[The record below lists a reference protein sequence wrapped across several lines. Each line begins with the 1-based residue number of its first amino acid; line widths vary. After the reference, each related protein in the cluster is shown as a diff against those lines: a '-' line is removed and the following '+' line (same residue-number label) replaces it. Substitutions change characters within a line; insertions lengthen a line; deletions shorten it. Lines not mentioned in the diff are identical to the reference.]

1 METIPKVKLP
11 TPYKIKN
18 KLTTLNKIGK
28 EKISDFLGSL
38 EVETMFYLY
47 LFKKYKSD
55 CFLYSQT
62 AKLRLLGMSI
72 AIKKKYDDYHPNE
85 IKSID
90 TQFTELASA
99 LIDCIK
105 RGTNIII
112 IPVQLVL
119 PDGGAHANVLIYR
132 KNLNQIEH
140 FEPHGKKFSTNDNN
154 TNKVIL
160 DWMKNFVFKINRNLS
175 TLGTKQIKFIESTDI
190 CPYIHGLQNLES
202 SSDIIKIKDVEPGGY
217 CSAWSMFFT
226 ELCLKNPNIPSSEL
240 MNYIFNFLENM
251 SVREKM
257 AYLRSIIRGYAS
269 FINEKIEKYFSL
281 FTESGL
287 TIKKIKTFN
296 SNKIRELHTILEFLI
311 TVEID
316 SVTNPSQIDETV
328 AEIQKRLDKYYE
340 AKITKADIVKR
351 LEIAKF
357 VYEKYKNFKVSEP
370 TESISSHIEK
380 SKPKQNIVIK
390 KEPVEIKKEPVEIE
404 KELLGMPV
412 KVCPEGKEIN
422 PKTGRCV
429 KSKTQKIKK
438 IEKIKSPKQKV
449 LEPEIKMRKE
459 CPEGKELN
467 AKTGRCIKIKTQKVK
482 KIKMTKPKVKTVK
495 QIVVYKS
502 APIPEPV
509 KILEPVL
516 ETVKLEPEPVKLA
529 LKKSS
534 FEFDESPPEKPKKL
548 KRIKKGPLTVKLQPE
563 IKMNKIC
570 PEGKELNV
578 KTGRCNKIKTKKVK
592 IPKVKTLKVKKEK
605 KIKQKTPKTCPEGKE
620 LNVKTGRCVKVK
632 TQKIKI
638 K

>member
-1 METIPKVKLP
+1 MEPIPKIKLP
-11 TPYKIKN
+11 IPYKIKN

-38 EVETMFYLY
+38 EVEAMFYLY

-72 AIKKKYDDYHPNE
+72 MIKKNYDDYSPDEMKN
-85 IKSID
+85 IGA
-90 TQFTELASA
+90 QFTELASA
-99 LIDCIK
+99 LVDCIK

-112 IPVQLVL
+112 IPVQLRL
-119 PDGGAHANVLIYR
+119 PDGGGHANILIYR

-140 FEPHGKKFSTNDNN
+140 FEPHGKKFSRNDNN
-154 TNKVIL
+154 INKVIL

-175 TLGTKQIKFIESTDI
+175 TLGMERIKFIESTDV
-190 CPYIHGLQNLES
+190 CPYIDGLQNLEGWS
-202 SSDIIKIKDVEPGGY
+202 NIIKVKDVESGGY

-257 AYLRSIIRGYAS
+257 DYLRGVIRGYAF

-287 TIKKIKTFN
+287 TIKKIKTFKSDKN
-296 SNKIRELHTILEFLI
+296 RDLKAVMDYLI
-311 TVEID
+311 AIEID

-328 AEIQKRLDKYYE
+328 AAIQKSLDKLYE
-340 AKITKADIVKR
+340 TKITKADIVKR
-351 LEIAKF
+351 LEIAKS

-370 TESISSHIEK
+370 TESISTDIEK
-380 SKPKQNIVIK
+380 MKPKQNIVIK
-390 KEPVEIKKEPVEIE
+390 EEPVKIKEEPVEIE
-404 KELLGMPV
+404 KEHLGMPV

-429 KSKTQKIKK
+429 KSKTQKVKK
-438 IEKIKSPKQKV
+438 IKKIKSPKQKP
-449 LEPEIKMRKE
+449 EKQNPEIKLRKE

-467 AKTGRCIKIKTQKVK
+467 VKTGRCIKIKTK
-482 KIKMTKPKVKTVK
+482 KIKITKPKVKTVK

-516 ETVKLEPEPVKLA
+516 ETVKLEPQP
-529 LKKSS
+529 
-534 FEFDESPPEKPKKL
+534 
-548 KRIKKGPLTVKLQPE
+548 VKLQPE

-570 PEGKELNV
+570 PEGKELNI
-578 KTGRCNKIKTKKVK
+578 KTGRCIKVKAKTKKVR
-592 IPKVKTLKVKKEK
+592 KEK
-605 KIKQKTPKTCPEGKE
+605 KIKQKTPKNCPEGKE
-620 LNVKTGRCVKVK
+620 LNIKTGRCVKVK
-632 TQKIKI
+632 AKSKKVRKVEI
-638 K
+638 